1 MERSTTNLSFLDIM
15 MNKTETK
22 IRLNMYNKP
31 GCSERYVPFTSN
43 YPRSCIKNIPFCLVR
58 RICTMLRKKTGNYNG
73 CQS

>member
-31 GCSERYVPFTSN
+31 GCSER
-43 YPRSCIKNIPFCLVR
+43 
-58 RICTMLRKKTGNYNG
+58 
-73 CQS
+73 